1 MQASGRRERPFQLT
15 SGRSLHIEGTN
26 LIRVEGNVMTGYTVH
41 TGSNEK
47 FSAGW
52 DQIFSNGGKPAK
64 PAKKE
69 KQSKK
74 AKAAAKAEA
83 KAEKGAKKGDRKGK
97 SGK

>member
-1 MQASGRRERPFQLT
+1 
-15 SGRSLHIEGTN
+15 
-26 LIRVEGNVMTGYTVH
+26 MTGYTVH
-41 TGSNEK
+41 TGSNDK

-64 PAKKE
+64 PAKKA

-74 AKAAAKAEA
+74 AKAEA
-83 KAEKGAKKGDRKGK
+83 KAEKGAKKGTRKGK